1 MEWYEDEVQ
10 RVEKEISKI
19 AYQPETIFYGSS
31 SITLWDTLY
40 SDFEDMKP
48 LNLGFGG
55 STLAACVWFFDRI
68 MAQFNSAKTIII
80 YAGDNDLGDG
90 ILPEETFLSYR
101 RLLTQIRN
109 RFDDVPC
116 YYISIKPSI
125 QRWGIV
131 NLIQE
136 TNQLIKAETEKDE
149 FQHYIDIFPL
159 MLNEEGSPDTSL
171 FEADGLHLSPKG
183 YHVWQEKIR
192 EELGSR

>member
-40 SDFEDMKP
+40 SDFEDIKP

-55 STLAACVWFFDRI
+55 STLAACVYFFDRI
-68 MAQFNSAKTIII
+68 MAQLNSAKTIII

-90 ILPEETFLSYR
+90 ILPEETFLSYW

-109 RFDDVPC
+109 RFGDVPC

-136 TNQLIKAETEKDE
+136 TNQLIKAETDKDE